1 MHTLKHHK
9 IILKGELEE
18 IPFFSNNND
27 ILNQCLIEIYVIFLS
42 FENSVVFKRK
52 HTKYFFKYNIYSL
65 QCAY

>member
-52 HTKYFFKYNIYSL
+52 HIKYF
-65 QCAY
+65 